1 MEISEPSIGI
11 FYISKVLAL
20 APYVARMSK
29 SQVEIR
35 RSWIFTIYSATLTVV
50 MGECGWGSS
59 AESSA
64 GMIAIQLPL
73 VCLTYRG
80 LLFDANSEI
89 PVRASFRMKS
99 ATSKVVTAL
108 DVSVVVMAI
117 VSGVYCGLFS
127 LKDTLELNSRL
138 TKVRSQSQ
146 SLRTL
151 VIWVKY
157 LYPQIDNTLNA
168 YNNFRRDRLRAL
180 GMAAVSLVAIAL
192 LVGLD
197 VGTWMRI
204 AQDMNIA
211 QSDTE
216 LNVHWYIPFYG
227 LYFILTGLQINFA
240 NTAYGLGRRF
250 ARLNLM
256 LDSSFLGEHKDCS
269 SSKQLKVNTVKTIN
283 MKPLAAPSALH
294 ASLTKLNSE
303 TLPSESPGDSR
314 SLILNVELLKLVPF
328 PAKNKGLLL
337 KAMADSH
344 ESLGKCVLLLSNSF
358 GVAVLFI
365 LVSCLLHLVATAY
378 FLFLELL
385 SKRDNGYLWVQMLWI
400 CFHFL
405 RLLMVVEPCHL
416 AARESRKTIQI
427 VCEIER
433 KVHEPILAEAV
444 KKFWQ
449 QLLVVD
455 ADFSACGLCRVNR
468 TILTSFA
475 SAIATYLV
483 ILIQFQR
490 TNG

>member
-1 MEISEPSIGI
+1 MEISQPSIGI

-20 APYVARMSK
+20 APYATLRNPK
-29 SQVEIR
+29 GQVEIG
-35 RSWIFTIYSATLTVV
+35 RSWFFTVYSATLTVV
-50 MGECGWGSS
+50 M
-59 AESSA
+59 
-64 GMIAIQLPL
+64 
-73 VCLTYRG
+73 VFLTYRG

-89 PVRASFRMKS
+89 PVRMKS

-127 LKDTLELNSRL
+127 LNDTLELNARL
-138 TKVRSQSQ
+138 NK
-146 SLRTL
+146 
-151 VIWVKY
+151 
-157 LYPQIDNTLNA
+157 IDNTLNA
-168 YNNFRRDRLRAL
+168 YNNFRRDRWRAL
-180 GMAAVSLVAIAL
+180 AMAAVSLVAIAL

-216 LNVHWYIPFYG
+216 LNVHWYIPFYS
-227 LYFILTGLQINFA
+227 LYFVLTGLQVNFA

-250 ARLNLM
+250 RRLNRM
-256 LDSSFLGEHKDCS
+256 LSSSFLGENNAS
-269 SSKQLKVNTVKTIN
+269 SAIKPQKVSTVKNISMN
-283 MKPLAAPSALH
+283 RPSMPSALH

-303 TLPSESPGDSR
+303 TLPSDSPGDKAR
-314 SLILNVELLKLVPF
+314 SLVLNVELLKLGYF

-337 KAMADSH
+337 KSLADSH
-344 ESLGKCVLLLSNSF
+344 ESLGKCVHLLSNSF

>member
-1 MEISEPSIGI
+1 MEISQPSIGI

-20 APYVARMSK
+20 APYATVRNSK
-29 SQVEIR
+29 GRVEIS
-35 RSWIFTIYSATLTVV
+35 RSWLFTVYSATLTVV
-50 MGECGWGSS
+50 M
-59 AESSA
+59 
-64 GMIAIQLPL
+64 
-73 VCLTYRG
+73 VFLTYRG

-89 PVRASFRMKS
+89 PVRMKS

-127 LKDTLELNSRL
+127 LNDTLELNDRL
-138 TKVRSQSQ
+138 NK
-146 SLRTL
+146 
-151 VIWVKY
+151 
-157 LYPQIDNTLNA
+157 IDNTLNA
-168 YNNFRRDRLRAL
+168 YNNFRRDRWRAL
-180 GMAAVSLVAIAL
+180 GMAAISLVAISL

-216 LNVHWYIPFYG
+216 LNVHWYIPFYS
-227 LYFILTGLQINFA
+227 LYFILTGLQVNFA

-250 ARLNLM
+250 GRLNRM
-256 LDSSFLGEHKDCS
+256 LSSSFLAENNATSAIKP
-269 SSKQLKVNTVKTIN
+269 QKVSTVKN
-283 MKPLAAPSALH
+283 VSVNRPAMPSALH
-294 ASLTKLNSE
+294 ASLTKLNGE
-303 TLPSESPGDSR
+303 TLPSESA
-314 SLILNVELLKLVPF
+314 
-328 PAKNKGLLL
+328 AKNKGLLL
-337 KAMADSH
+337 KSLADSH
-344 ESLGKCVLLLSNSF
+344 ESLGKCVHLLSNSF
-358 GVAVLFI
+358 GIAVLFI

>member
-1 MEISEPSIGI
+1 MEISQPSIGI
-11 FYISKVLAL
+11 FYVSKVLAL
-20 APYVARMSK
+20 APYATGRNSK
-29 SQVEIR
+29 GQVEIA
-35 RSWIFTIYSATLTVV
+35 RSWLFTVYSATLTVV
-50 MGECGWGSS
+50 M
-59 AESSA
+59 
-64 GMIAIQLPL
+64 
-73 VCLTYRG
+73 VFLTYRG

-89 PVRASFRMKS
+89 PVRMKS

-127 LKDTLELNSRL
+127 LNDTLELNDRL
-138 TKVRSQSQ
+138 NK
-146 SLRTL
+146 
-151 VIWVKY
+151 
-157 LYPQIDNTLNA
+157 IDNTLNA
-168 YNNFRRDRLRAL
+168 YNNFRRDRWRAL
-180 GMAAVSLVAIAL
+180 GMAAVSLVAISL

-227 LYFILTGLQINFA
+227 LYFILTGLQVNFA

-250 ARLNLM
+250 GRLNRM
-256 LDSSFLGEHKDCS
+256 LSSSFLAENNATSAIKP
-269 SSKQLKVNTVKTIN
+269 QKVGTVKNISVN
-283 MKPLAAPSALH
+283 RPAMPSALH
-294 ASLTKLNSE
+294 ASLTKLNGE
-303 TLPSESPGDSR
+303 TLSSESA
-314 SLILNVELLKLVPF
+314 
-328 PAKNKGLLL
+328 AKNKGLLL
-337 KAMADSH
+337 KSLADSH
-344 ESLGKCVLLLSNSF
+344 ESLGKCVHLLSNSF
-358 GVAVLFI
+358 GIAVLFI

>member
-1 MEISEPSIGI
+1 MEISQPSIGI

-20 APYVARMSK
+20 APYATLRNAK
-29 SQVEIR
+29 GQVEIA
-35 RSWIFTIYSATLTVV
+35 RSWLFTVYSATLAVV
-50 MGECGWGSS
+50 M
-59 AESSA
+59 
-64 GMIAIQLPL
+64 
-73 VCLTYRG
+73 VFLTYRG

-89 PVRASFRMKS
+89 PVRMKS

-127 LKDTLELNSRL
+127 LNDTLELNARL
-138 TKVRSQSQ
+138 NR
-146 SLRTL
+146 
-151 VIWVKY
+151 
-157 LYPQIDNTLNA
+157 IDNTLNA
-168 YNNFRRDRLRAL
+168 YNNFRRDRWRAL
-180 GMAAVSLVAIAL
+180 AMAVVSLVAISL

-227 LYFILTGLQINFA
+227 LYFILTGLQVNFA

-250 ARLNLM
+250 GRLNRM
-256 LDSSFLGEHKDCS
+256 LSSSFLGENNAS
-269 SSKQLKVNTVKTIN
+269 SAIKPQKVSTVKNVSIN
-283 MKPLAAPSALH
+283 RPSMPSALH

-303 TLPSESPGDSR
+303 TLPSDS
-314 SLILNVELLKLVPF
+314 

-337 KAMADSH
+337 KSLADSH

-468 TILTSFA
+468 TILTSFS

>member
-1 MEISEPSIGI
+1 MEISEPSIGV
-11 FYISKVLAL
+11 FYISKMLAL
-20 APYVARMSK
+20 APYATHRNTK
-29 SQVEIR
+29 GQVEIR
-35 RSWIFTIYSATLTVV
+35 RSWLFTIYSAMFTV
-50 MGECGWGSS
+50 
-59 AESSA
+59 A
-64 GMIAIQLPL
+64 L

-80 LLFDANSEI
+80 LLFDANSET
-89 PVRASFRMKS
+89 PVRMKS

-117 VSGVYCGLFS
+117 LSGVYCGLFS
-127 LKDTLELNSRL
+127 LKDTLELNERL
-138 TKVRSQSQ
+138 NK
-146 SLRTL
+146 
-151 VIWVKY
+151 
-157 LYPQIDNTLNA
+157 IDNTLNA
-168 YNNFRRDRLRAL
+168 YNNLKRDRWRAL
-180 GMAAVSLVAIAL
+180 GMALASLIAISL
-192 LVGLD
+192 LIGLD
-197 VGTWMRI
+197 VGTWVRI
-204 AQDMNIA
+204 AQEMNIPH
-211 QSDTE
+211 SDTE
-216 LNVHWYIPFYG
+216 LNVHWYIPFYS
-227 LYFILTGLQINFA
+227 LYFILTALQINFA

-250 ARLNLM
+250 GRLNLM
-256 LDSSFLGEHKDCS
+256 LTSSFLGDSKDS
-269 SSKQLKVNTVKTIN
+269 NAGKARKVSTVKTISMN
-283 MKPLAAPSALH
+283 PLAMPATLH
-294 ASLTKLNSE
+294 SSLTKLNSE
-303 TLPSESPGDSR
+303 SLPSVSA
-314 SLILNVELLKLVPF
+314 
-328 PAKNKGLLL
+328 AKNKGLLI

-344 ESLGKCVLLLSNSF
+344 ESLGKCVHLLSNSF
-358 GVAVLFI
+358 GIAVLFI

-400 CFHFL
+400 VFHFL

>member
-1 MEISEPSIGI
+1 MVTYLHQKKVFGVLLNRKHTVVRQLDIYDQVGRGSAHDEIVYFKINNGRLNYEGEVSDVRNGRLRLDFIKG
-11 FYISKVLAL
+11 AL
-20 APYVARMSK
+20 DNPKINAFALLKGDVSQMPRLHGTEAKTVASTVITRNRN
-29 SQVEIR
+29 R
-35 RSWIFTIYSATLTVV
+35 RTLRNLTVDPV
-50 MGECGWGSS
+50 SQIRTPWTT
-59 AESSA
+59 
-64 GMIAIQLPL
+64 LP
-73 VCLTYRG
+73 
-80 LLFDANSEI
+80 
-89 PVRASFRMKS
+89 
-99 ATSKVVTAL
+99 
-108 DVSVVVMAI
+108 
-117 VSGVYCGLFS
+117 YCC
-127 LKDTLELNSRL
+127 
-138 TKVRSQSQ
+138 
-146 SLRTL
+146 
-151 VIWVKY
+151 
-157 LYPQIDNTLNA
+157 
-168 YNNFRRDRLRAL
+168 
-180 GMAAVSLVAIAL
+180 
-192 LVGLD
+192 
-197 VGTWMRI
+197 
-204 AQDMNIA
+204 
-211 QSDTE
+211 
-216 LNVHWYIPFYG
+216 
-227 LYFILTGLQINFA
+227 
-240 NTAYGLGRRF
+240 YGLGRRF
-250 ARLNLM
+250 ARLNRM
-256 LDSSFLGEHKDCS
+256 LDSSFLGDHKECA
-269 SSKQLKVNTVKTIN
+269 SSKPLKVNAVKTIS
-283 MKPLAAPSALH
+283 MKPLAMPTALH

-303 TLPSESPGDSR
+303 TLPSEST
-314 SLILNVELLKLVPF
+314 
-328 PAKNKGLLL
+328 AKNKGLLL

-344 ESLGKCVLLLSNSF
+344 ESLGKCVLLLSKWDLPLFSLDPASF

-365 LVSCLLHLVATAY
+365 MVSCLLHLVATAY

>member
-11 FYISKVLAL
+11 FYISKALAL
-20 APYVARMSK
+20 APYVASRNTK
-29 SQVEIR
+29 GQVEIR
-35 RSWIFTIYSATLTVV
+35 RSWIFTIYSATFTVV
-50 MGECGWGSS
+50 MVG
-59 AESSA
+59 
-64 GMIAIQLPL
+64 
-73 VCLTYRG
+73 LTYRG

-127 LKDTLELNSRL
+127 LKDTLELNARL
-138 TKVRSQSQ
+138 TK
-146 SLRTL
+146 
-151 VIWVKY
+151 
-157 LYPQIDNTLNA
+157 IDNTLNA

-180 GMAAVSLVAIAL
+180 CMAAASMVAIAL

-197 VGTWMRI
+197 VGTWIRI
-204 AQDMNIA
+204 AQDMKIA

-216 LNVHWYIPFYG
+216 HNVQWYIPFYG

-269 SSKQLKVNTVKTIN
+269 SSKPVKVNTVKTIS
-283 MKPLAAPSALH
+283 MKPLAMPSALH

-303 TLPSESPGDSR
+303 TLPSESTGDSR
-314 SLILNVELLKLVPF
+314 SLILNMELLKLVPF

-378 FLFLELL
+378 FLFLEMLN
-385 SKRDNGYLWVQMLWI
+385 KRDNGYLWVQMLWI

-455 ADFSACGLCRVNR
+455 ADFSACGLCRINR

>member
-1 MEISEPSIGI
+1 MEISQPSIGI

-20 APYVARMSK
+20 APYATRLNSK
-29 SQVEIR
+29 GHVEIR
-35 RSWIFTIYSATLTVV
+35 RSWLFTVYSATLTLV
-50 MGECGWGSS
+50 M
-59 AESSA
+59 
-64 GMIAIQLPL
+64 
-73 VCLTYRG
+73 VFLTYRG
-80 LLFDANSEI
+80 LLFDANSEV
-89 PVRASFRMKS
+89 PVRMKS

-127 LKDTLELNSRL
+127 LNDTLELNGRL
-138 TKVRSQSQ
+138 NR
-146 SLRTL
+146 
-151 VIWVKY
+151 
-157 LYPQIDNTLNA
+157 IDSTLNG
-168 YNNFRRDRLRAL
+168 YNNFRRDRWRAL
-180 GMAAVSLVAIAL
+180 SMAVVSLVAISL

-204 AQDMNIA
+204 AQDLNIA
-211 QSDTE
+211 QTDTE

-250 ARLNLM
+250 RRLNRM
-256 LDSSFLGEHKDCS
+256 LSSSFLGENTAS
-269 SSKQLKVNTVKTIN
+269 SAVKPQMVSTVKNISVN
-283 MKPLAAPSALH
+283 RSAMPPALH
-294 ASLTKLNSE
+294 ASLTKLNGE
-303 TLPSESPGDSR
+303 TLPSESA
-314 SLILNVELLKLVPF
+314 
-328 PAKNKGLLL
+328 AKNKGLLL
-337 KAMADSH
+337 KALADSH
-344 ESLGKCVLLLSNSF
+344 ESLGKCVHLLSNSF

-468 TILTSFA
+468 TILTSFS

>member
-1 MEISEPSIGI
+1 MEISQPSIGI

-20 APYVARMSK
+20 APYYTVRNSK
-29 SQVEIR
+29 GRVEIG
-35 RSWIFTIYSATLTVV
+35 RSWLFTVYSATLTVV
-50 MGECGWGSS
+50 M
-59 AESSA
+59 
-64 GMIAIQLPL
+64 
-73 VCLTYRG
+73 VFLTYRG

-89 PVRASFRMKS
+89 PVRMKS

-127 LKDTLELNSRL
+127 LNDTLELNDRL
-138 TKVRSQSQ
+138 NK
-146 SLRTL
+146 
-151 VIWVKY
+151 
-157 LYPQIDNTLNA
+157 IDNTLNA
-168 YNNFRRDRLRAL
+168 YYNFRRDRWRAL
-180 GMAAVSLVAIAL
+180 GMAAISLVAISL

-216 LNVHWYIPFYG
+216 LNVHWYIPFYS
-227 LYFILTGLQINFA
+227 LYFILTGLQVNFA
-240 NTAYGLGRRF
+240 NTAYGLGRRYG
-250 ARLNLM
+250 RLNRM
-256 LDSSFLGEHKDCS
+256 LSSSFLAENNATS
-269 SSKQLKVNTVKTIN
+269 AINTQKVSIVSVNRPA
-283 MKPLAAPSALH
+283 MPSALH
-294 ASLTKLNSE
+294 ASLTKLKGE
-303 TLPSESPGDSR
+303 TLPSESAGDKGAAR
-314 SLILNVELLKLVPF
+314 SLILNVELLKFGYF

-337 KAMADSH
+337 KSLADSH
-344 ESLGKCVLLLSNSF
+344 ESLGKCVHLLSNSF
-358 GVAVLFI
+358 GIAVLFI

-416 AARESRKTIQI
+416 ATRESRKTIQI

-449 QLLVVD
+449 QLLVVET
-455 ADFSACGLCRVNR
+455 DFSACGLCRVNR
-468 TILTSFA
+468 TILTSFS

>member
-1 MEISEPSIGI
+1 MEISQPSIGI

-20 APYVARMSK
+20 APYATVRNSK
-29 SQVEIR
+29 GRVEIG
-35 RSWIFTIYSATLTVV
+35 RSWLFTVYSATLTVV
-50 MGECGWGSS
+50 M
-59 AESSA
+59 
-64 GMIAIQLPL
+64 
-73 VCLTYRG
+73 VFLTYRG

-89 PVRASFRMKS
+89 PVRMKS

-127 LKDTLELNSRL
+127 LNDTLELNDRL
-138 TKVRSQSQ
+138 NK
-146 SLRTL
+146 
-151 VIWVKY
+151 
-157 LYPQIDNTLNA
+157 IDNTLNA
-168 YNNFRRDRLRAL
+168 YNNFRRDRWRAL
-180 GMAAVSLVAIAL
+180 GMAAVSLLAISI

-216 LNVHWYIPFYG
+216 LNVHWYIPFYS
-227 LYFILTGLQINFA
+227 LYFILTGLQVNIA

-250 ARLNLM
+250 GRLNRM
-256 LDSSFLGEHKDCS
+256 LSSSFLAENNATSAIKP
-269 SSKQLKVNTVKTIN
+269 QKVSTVKN
-283 MKPLAAPSALH
+283 VSVNRPAMPSALH
-294 ASLTKLNSE
+294 ASLTKLNGE
-303 TLPSESPGDSR
+303 TLPSEAA
-314 SLILNVELLKLVPF
+314 
-328 PAKNKGLLL
+328 AKNKGLLL
-337 KAMADSH
+337 KSLADSH
-344 ESLGKCVLLLSNSF
+344 ESLGKCVHLLSNSF
-358 GVAVLFI
+358 GIAVLFI

-483 ILIQFQR
+483 ALIQFQR
-490 TNG
+490 TNGLEGGSSGGWSHPQFEK

>member
-1 MEISEPSIGI
+1 MEISEPSIGV
-11 FYISKVLAL
+11 FYISKMLAL
-20 APYVARMSK
+20 APYATHRNTK
-29 SQVEIR
+29 GQVEIR
-35 RSWIFTIYSATLTVV
+35 RSWLFTIYSAMFTV
-50 MGECGWGSS
+50 
-59 AESSA
+59 A
-64 GMIAIQLPL
+64 L

-80 LLFDANSEI
+80 LLFDANSET
-89 PVRASFRMKS
+89 PVRMKS

-117 VSGVYCGLFS
+117 LSGVYCGLFS
-127 LKDTLELNSRL
+127 LKDTLELNERL
-138 TKVRSQSQ
+138 NK
-146 SLRTL
+146 
-151 VIWVKY
+151 
-157 LYPQIDNTLNA
+157 IDNTLNA
-168 YNNFRRDRLRAL
+168 YNNLKRDRWRAL
-180 GMAAVSLVAIAL
+180 GMALASLIAISL
-192 LVGLD
+192 LIGLD
-197 VGTWMRI
+197 VGTWVRI
-204 AQDMNIA
+204 AQEMNIPH
-211 QSDTE
+211 SDTE
-216 LNVHWYIPFYG
+216 LNVHWYIPFYS
-227 LYFILTGLQINFA
+227 LYFILTALQINFA

-250 ARLNLM
+250 GRLNLM
-256 LDSSFLGEHKDCS
+256 LTSSFLGDSKDS
-269 SSKQLKVNTVKTIN
+269 NAGKARKVSTVKTISMN
-283 MKPLAAPSALH
+283 PLAMPATLH
-294 ASLTKLNSE
+294 SSLTKLNSE
-303 TLPSESPGDSR
+303 SLPSVSAGEQKTAAH

-328 PAKNKGLLL
+328 PAKNKGLLI

-344 ESLGKCVLLLSNSF
+344 ESLGKCVHLLSNSF
-358 GVAVLFI
+358 GIAVLFI

-400 CFHFL
+400 VFHFL

>member
-1 MEISEPSIGI
+1 MEISQPSIGI
-11 FYISKVLAL
+11 FYVSKVLAL
-20 APYVARMSK
+20 APYATARNSK
-29 SQVEIR
+29 GQVEIG
-35 RSWIFTIYSATLTVV
+35 RSWLFTVYSATLTVV
-50 MGECGWGSS
+50 M
-59 AESSA
+59 
-64 GMIAIQLPL
+64 
-73 VCLTYRG
+73 VFLTYRG

-89 PVRASFRMKS
+89 PVRMKS

-127 LKDTLELNSRL
+127 LNDTLELNDRL
-138 TKVRSQSQ
+138 NK
-146 SLRTL
+146 
-151 VIWVKY
+151 
-157 LYPQIDNTLNA
+157 IDSTLNA
-168 YNNFRRDRLRAL
+168 YNNFRRDRWRAL
-180 GMAAVSLVAIAL
+180 GMAAVSLVAISL

-216 LNVHWYIPFYG
+216 LNVHWYIPFYS
-227 LYFILTGLQINFA
+227 LYFILTGLQVNFA

-250 ARLNLM
+250 GRLNRM
-256 LDSSFLGEHKDCS
+256 LSSSFLAENNATSAIKT
-269 SSKQLKVNTVKTIN
+269 QKVSTVKNISLN
-283 MKPLAAPSALH
+283 RPSMPSALH
-294 ASLTKLNSE
+294 ASLTKLNGE
-303 TLPSESPGDSR
+303 TQASEST
-314 SLILNVELLKLVPF
+314 
-328 PAKNKGLLL
+328 AKNKGLLL
-337 KAMADSH
+337 KSLADSH
-344 ESLGKCVLLLSNSF
+344 ESLGKCVHLLSNSF
-358 GVAVLFI
+358 GIAVLFI
-365 LVSCLLHLVATAY
+365 LLSCLLHLVATAY

>member
-20 APYVARMSK
+20 APYAASRNSK
-29 SQVEIR
+29 GQVEIR
-35 RSWIFTIYSATLTVV
+35 RSWIYTIYSATLTVV
-50 MGECGWGSS
+50 M
-59 AESSA
+59 
-64 GMIAIQLPL
+64 

-89 PVRASFRMKS
+89 PVRMKS

-127 LKDTLELNSRL
+127 LNDTLELNARL
-138 TKVRSQSQ
+138 TK
-146 SLRTL
+146 
-151 VIWVKY
+151 
-157 LYPQIDNTLNA
+157 IDNTLNA

-250 ARLNLM
+250 ARLNRM
-256 LDSSFLGEHKDCS
+256 LDSSFLGDHKECAS
-269 SSKQLKVNTVKTIN
+269 SNPLKVNAVKTIS
-283 MKPLAAPSALH
+283 MKPPAMPTALH

-303 TLPSESPGDSR
+303 TLPSEST
-314 SLILNVELLKLVPF
+314 
-328 PAKNKGLLL
+328 AKNKGLLL

-365 LVSCLLHLVATAY
+365 MVSCLLHLVATAY

>member
-1 MEISEPSIGI
+1 MEISQPSIGI

-20 APYVARMSK
+20 APYYTVRNSK
-29 SQVEIR
+29 GRVEIG
-35 RSWIFTIYSATLTVV
+35 RSWLFTVYSATLTVV
-50 MGECGWGSS
+50 M
-59 AESSA
+59 
-64 GMIAIQLPL
+64 
-73 VCLTYRG
+73 VFLTYRG

-127 LKDTLELNSRL
+127 LNDTLELNDRL
-138 TKVRSQSQ
+138 NKVRSMQSK
-146 SLRTL
+146 LHPPFICYNPVTT
-151 VIWVKY
+151 
-157 LYPQIDNTLNA
+157 PQIDNTLNA
-168 YNNFRRDRLRAL
+168 YYNFRRDRWRAL
-180 GMAAVSLVAIAL
+180 GMAAISLVAISL

-216 LNVHWYIPFYG
+216 LNVHWYIPFYS
-227 LYFILTGLQINFA
+227 LYFILTGLQVNFA
-240 NTAYGLGRRF
+240 NTAYGLGRRYG
-250 ARLNLM
+250 RLNRM
-256 LDSSFLGEHKDCS
+256 LSSSFLAENNATS
-269 SSKQLKVNTVKTIN
+269 AINTQKVSIVSVNRPA
-283 MKPLAAPSALH
+283 MPSALH
-294 ASLTKLNSE
+294 ASLTKLKGE
-303 TLPSESPGDSR
+303 TLPSESA
-314 SLILNVELLKLVPF
+314 
-328 PAKNKGLLL
+328 AKNKGLLL
-337 KAMADSH
+337 KSLADSH
-344 ESLGKCVLLLSNSF
+344 ESLGKCVHLLSNSF
-358 GVAVLFI
+358 GIAVLFI

-416 AARESRKTIQI
+416 ATRESRKTIQI

-449 QLLVVD
+449 QLLVVET
-455 ADFSACGLCRVNR
+455 DFSACGLCRVNR
-468 TILTSFA
+468 TILTSFS

>member
-1 MEISEPSIGI
+1 MEISQPSIGI

-20 APYVARMSK
+20 APYATVRNSK
-29 SQVEIR
+29 GRVEIG
-35 RSWIFTIYSATLTVV
+35 RSWLFTVYSATLTVV
-50 MGECGWGSS
+50 M
-59 AESSA
+59 
-64 GMIAIQLPL
+64 
-73 VCLTYRG
+73 VFLTYRG

-127 LKDTLELNSRL
+127 LNDTLELNDRL
-138 TKVRSQSQ
+138 NK
-146 SLRTL
+146 
-151 VIWVKY
+151 
-157 LYPQIDNTLNA
+157 IDNTLNA
-168 YNNFRRDRLRAL
+168 YNNFRRDRWRAL
-180 GMAAVSLVAIAL
+180 GMAAISLVAISL

-216 LNVHWYIPFYG
+216 LNVHWYIPFYS
-227 LYFILTGLQINFA
+227 LYFILTGLQVNFA

-250 ARLNLM
+250 GRLNRM
-256 LDSSFLGEHKDCS
+256 LSSSFLAENNATSAIKP
-269 SSKQLKVNTVKTIN
+269 QKVSTVKN
-283 MKPLAAPSALH
+283 VSVNRPAMPSALH
-294 ASLTKLNSE
+294 ASLTKLNGE
-303 TLPSESPGDSR
+303 TLPSESA
-314 SLILNVELLKLVPF
+314 
-328 PAKNKGLLL
+328 AKNKGLLL
-337 KAMADSH
+337 KSLADSH
-344 ESLGKCVLLLSNSF
+344 ESLGKCVHLLSNSF
-358 GVAVLFI
+358 GIAVLFI

>member
-1 MEISEPSIGI
+1 MEISQPSIGI

-20 APYVARMSK
+20 APYYTVRNSK
-29 SQVEIR
+29 GRVEIG
-35 RSWIFTIYSATLTVV
+35 RSWLFTVYSATLTVV
-50 MGECGWGSS
+50 M
-59 AESSA
+59 
-64 GMIAIQLPL
+64 
-73 VCLTYRG
+73 VFLTYRG

-89 PVRASFRMKS
+89 PVRMKS

-127 LKDTLELNSRL
+127 LNDTLELNDRL
-138 TKVRSQSQ
+138 NK
-146 SLRTL
+146 
-151 VIWVKY
+151 
-157 LYPQIDNTLNA
+157 IDNTLNA
-168 YNNFRRDRLRAL
+168 YYNFRRDRWRAL
-180 GMAAVSLVAIAL
+180 GMAAISLVAISL

-216 LNVHWYIPFYG
+216 LNVHWYIPFYS
-227 LYFILTGLQINFA
+227 LYFILTGLQVNFA
-240 NTAYGLGRRF
+240 NTAYGLGRRYG
-250 ARLNLM
+250 RLNRM
-256 LDSSFLGEHKDCS
+256 LSSSFLAENNATS
-269 SSKQLKVNTVKTIN
+269 AINTQKVSIVSVNRPA
-283 MKPLAAPSALH
+283 MPSALH
-294 ASLTKLNSE
+294 ASLTKLKGE
-303 TLPSESPGDSR
+303 TLPSESA
-314 SLILNVELLKLVPF
+314 
-328 PAKNKGLLL
+328 AKNKGLLL
-337 KAMADSH
+337 KSLADSH
-344 ESLGKCVLLLSNSF
+344 ESLGKCVHLLSNSF
-358 GVAVLFI
+358 GIAVLFI

-416 AARESRKTIQI
+416 ATRESRKTIQI

-449 QLLVVD
+449 QLLVVET
-455 ADFSACGLCRVNR
+455 DFSACGLCRVNR
-468 TILTSFA
+468 TILTSFS

>member
-1 MEISEPSIGI
+1 MEISQPSIGI

-20 APYVARMSK
+20 APYATVRNSK
-29 SQVEIR
+29 GRVEIG
-35 RSWIFTIYSATLTVV
+35 RSWLFTVYSATLTVV
-50 MGECGWGSS
+50 M
-59 AESSA
+59 
-64 GMIAIQLPL
+64 
-73 VCLTYRG
+73 VFLTYRG

-89 PVRASFRMKS
+89 PVRMKS

-127 LKDTLELNSRL
+127 LNDTLELNDRL
-138 TKVRSQSQ
+138 NK
-146 SLRTL
+146 
-151 VIWVKY
+151 
-157 LYPQIDNTLNA
+157 IDNTLNA
-168 YNNFRRDRLRAL
+168 YNNFRRDRWRAL
-180 GMAAVSLVAIAL
+180 GMAAVSLLAISI

-216 LNVHWYIPFYG
+216 LNVHWYIPFYS
-227 LYFILTGLQINFA
+227 LYFILTGLQVNIA

-250 ARLNLM
+250 GRLNRM
-256 LDSSFLGEHKDCS
+256 LSSSFLAENNATSAIKP
-269 SSKQLKVNTVKTIN
+269 QKVSTVKN
-283 MKPLAAPSALH
+283 VSVNRPAMPSALH
-294 ASLTKLNSE
+294 ASLTKLNGE
-303 TLPSESPGDSR
+303 TLPSEAA
-314 SLILNVELLKLVPF
+314 
-328 PAKNKGLLL
+328 AKNKGLLL
-337 KAMADSH
+337 KSLADSH
-344 ESLGKCVLLLSNSF
+344 ESLGKCVHLLSNSF
-358 GVAVLFI
+358 GIAVLFI